1 MRKITH
7 NSIYYFLNRIN
18 KKIDNTEVKNVDGET
33 HLYLFDNLIAVM
45 DIYGEIFIT
54 DAGHVTA
61 TTQERLNGF
70 DGVRLQR
77 RNGKWILNNRPWCGK
92 FININSI

>member
-7 NSIYYFLNRIN
+7 TSIYCFLNRIN

-77 RNGKWILNNRPWCGK
+77 RKGKWILNGHVWSGELT
-92 FININSI
+92 NINLI